1 MCQHWLVEM
10 VLVRPP
16 LGSLDSIWNPLFS
29 KQKPVRPQSKSG
41 TSCEQTSVNK
51 QWQCAIEWGG
61 CNLSSNFQI
70 WEINRKMQLL
80 IIENKDFH
88 EKLGLGKEA
97 LHGKSMPLA
106 YGS

>member
-1 MCQHWLVEM
+1 M
-10 VLVRPP
+10 
-16 LGSLDSIWNPLFS
+16 G
-29 KQKPVRPQSKSG
+29 
-41 TSCEQTSVNK
+41 
-51 QWQCAIEWGG
+51 GG
-61 CNLSSNFQI
+61 CNLSSNSQI
-70 WEINRKMQLL
+70 WEINREMQLL